1 MKICKYIN
9 FASLFLVIVLFSAC
23 VGDSGSSSSNS
34 KEVIS
39 KKAGVNEVVVHFQG
53 NPDKLN
59 PHTSSN
65 ADATYVQQN
74 IFQLL
79 VDKDPV
85 TYEYF
90 GWLAVSRPKQ
100 TLLKDGKYKGGV
112 SYEYEIRPEA
122 VWDNGTPITADDYI
136 FSVKAVKNPKVD
148 AALIRPY
155 YEFIKEIKVDPN
167 NNKKFTVFGDSRY
180 ILSEEISGY
189 WVYPE
194 YIYDPEK
201 IMRKF
206 SLEELNDTKKIE
218 KLRTNPDIVKF
229 ANEFNSEKFQRER
242 GSVVGSGAYELVEW
256 KTGQYIELKRKENW
270 WGDKVTG
277 ADSKYFTAGPDKIMY
292 TIINDWTTAVTA
304 MKDEELDLAK
314 SIRAKDFV
322 DLTKNENFND
332 LYNLHT
338 PDYMVYDFICFNMK
352 DPKYADKKVRQA
364 LNYLV
369 DKDLIKDVIMYGYGL
384 ETVGPVHPSKPY
396 YNSDLKPYSFNVEK
410 AKQLLTEA
418 GWKDT
423 DGNGTI
429 DKVINGKKTEFSTTI
444 FYNQGN
450 TRRENIALM
459 FKENAKAAGIEVDVQ
474 VREFVVMMDLAKAH
488 KFELV
493 VSGWAGSTS
502 LKDFKQIWH
511 TESYNGG
518 TNYGGFGN
526 AESDAL
532 IEAIRTNL
540 DEPSRT
546 AQYKKFQAI
555 LHEEAPY
562 IFLNAHK
569 NKLAFHKRFDN
580 ANAYVPRPGYNETE
594 WLLNPKFGFAN
605 SPSSN

>member
-1 MKICKYIN
+1 MKILKYISI
-9 FASLFLVIVLFSAC
+9 ASLFLIVILFISCA
-23 VGDSGSSSSNS
+23 GDGGSSSSNS
-34 KEVIS
+34 KDVIS
-39 KKAGVNEVVVHFQG
+39 KKAGLNEVNIHFQG

-74 IFQLL
+74 IFQTLI
-79 VDKDPV
+79 DQDPV

-90 GWLAVSRPKQ
+90 GLLATSRPKQ
-100 TLLKDGKYKGGV
+100 TLLNDGKYKGGV
-112 SYEYEIRPEA
+112 SYEFEIRPEA
-122 VWDNGTPITADDYI
+122 VWDNGTPITSDDYI
-136 FSVKAVKNPKVD
+136 FTIKAIKNPKVD

-155 YEFIKEIKVDPN
+155 YEFVKEIKVDPD
-167 NNKKFTVFGDSRY
+167 NNKKFTVFLDSRY
-180 ILSEEISGY
+180 ILGESMAGY

-206 SLEELNDTKKIE
+206 SMEDLCDPKKIE
-218 KLRTNPDIVKF
+218 KLRTNADIVKF
-229 ANEFNSEKFQRER
+229 ADQFNSEKFQREK
-242 GSVVGSGAYELVEW
+242 GFVVGSGPYEFLEW

-270 WGDKVTG
+270 WGDKITG
-277 ADSKYFTAGPDKIMY
+277 PDAEYFTAGPDKIMY

-322 DLTKNENFND
+322 DLTKNKKFND

-338 PDYMVYDFICFNMK
+338 PDYMTYDFIGINMK
-352 DPKYADKKVRQA
+352 DPKYTDKKVRQA

-369 DKDLIKDVIMYGYGL
+369 DKDLIRDVIMYGYGL
-384 ETVGPVHPSKPY
+384 ETVGPVHPSKTY
-396 YNSDLKPYSFNVEK
+396 YNKDLKPYNFNIEK

-429 DKVINGKKTEFSTTI
+429 DKVINGKKTEFTTTI

-502 LKDFKQIWH
+502 LNDFKQIWH

-518 TNYGGFGN
+518 TNYVGFGN
-526 AESDAL
+526 AETDQL
-532 IEAIRTNL
+532 IDEMRTNL

-546 AQYKKFQAI
+546 EQYKKFQAI

-580 ANAYVPRPGYNETE
+580 ANAYIPRPGYDENE
-594 WLLNPKFGFAN
+594 WLINPKFGFA
-605 SPSSN
+605 SSASSN